1 MVGITS
7 YGAYIPFNRMP
18 RSMVSQAWD
27 NPALMGP
34 GELAIKNYDED
45 CLTMAAEASI
55 DCLKGLDRSKVDGF
69 YLATTNFPYK
79 EKLVSTIGAQTLD
92 LRTDIRT
99 ADFAN
104 SLRVGVSALLAAM
117 DAVNAGSMK
126 NVLVAASDSRPT
138 QVNGD
143 LEVTFGDGAAA
154 LLLGDT
160 DIAATIEGT
169 HSISHEFTDFW
180 RGYTDTFVRA
190 WEDRFNLDEGYRKV
204 LPEAVKAMLDKY
216 SLTIKDITK
225 VCYYGPNARRH
236 REAAR
241 ALGVAPEQ
249 VQDGLLE
256 SVGNTGTALPLMML
270 VAALEEAKPGDRILV
285 VGYGNGCDLVLLK
298 VTEQIEKIK
307 EGRLGIKG
315 HLASKRQIP
324 SYQKYLIWR
333 ELVPV
338 SPAARPEILPTSVS
352 AMYRERQMNIA
363 LYGGKCKVCGS
374 QTYPLQRVCV
384 MCRAKDNFE
393 PIRLSDK
400 KATIFTFT
408 NDYLALS
415 ADPPATVTYV
425 DIEGGGR
432 ADFDMTD
439 RVPEEVKVGM
449 PVEFTFRKLYYD
461 RGVNNYWWKVRPIR
475 GG

>member
-7 YGAYIPFNRMP
+7 YGAYIPFHRLP

-45 CLTMAAEASI
+45 CLTMAVEASI
-55 DCLKGLDRSKVDGF
+55 DCLKGADRSKVDGF
-69 YLATTNFPYK
+69 YLGTTNFPYK
-79 EKLVSTIGAQTLD
+79 EKMVSTIGAQALD
-92 LRTDIRT
+92 LRTEIRT

-104 SLRVGVSALLAAM
+104 SLRVGVSALLSAI
-117 DAVNAGSMK
+117 DAINAGSMK
-126 NVLVAASDSRPT
+126 SVLVAASDSRPT

-143 LEVTFGDGAAA
+143 FEVTFGDGAAA

-160 DIAATIEGT
+160 DIVATVEGT
-169 HSISHEFTDFW
+169 YSISHEFTDFW

-204 LPEAVKAMLDKY
+204 LPEAVKAILDKY

-225 VCYYGPNARRH
+225 VCYYGPSARRH

-241 ALGVAPEQ
+241 ALGITPEQ

-256 SVGNTGTALPLMML
+256 NVGNTGTALPLMML

-285 VGYGNGCDLVLLK
+285 VGYGNGCDLILLK

-307 EGRLGIKG
+307 KGRLGIKG
-315 HLASKRQIP
+315 HLASKKQIP
-324 SYQKYLIWR
+324 SYEKYLIWR
-333 ELVPV
+333 ELVPI
-338 SPAARPEILPTSVS
+338 SPAARPETMPTSVS
-352 AMYRERQMNIA
+352 AMYRERQMNIS
-363 LYGGKCKVCGS
+363 LYGGKCKVCGA
-374 QTYPLQRVCV
+374 QTYPAQRVCV
-384 MCRAKDNFE
+384 MCHAKDNFE
-393 PIRLSDK
+393 PVRICDK

-439 RVPEEVKVGM
+439 RVPDEVTVGM
-449 PVEFTFRKLYYD
+449 SVEFTFRRLYYD
-461 RGVNNYWWKVRPIR
+461 RGVNNYWWKVRPVR